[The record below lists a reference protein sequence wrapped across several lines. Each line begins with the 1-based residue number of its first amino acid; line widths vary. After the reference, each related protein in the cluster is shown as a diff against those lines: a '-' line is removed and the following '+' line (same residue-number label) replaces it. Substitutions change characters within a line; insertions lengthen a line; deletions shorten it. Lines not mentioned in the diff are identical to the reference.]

1 MTIAKTYLTGLRFYI
16 LGAVLV
22 YALLYS
28 FLLVIND
35 TYLTHTLVQLI
46 LPVR

>member
-1 MTIAKTYLTGLRFYI
+1 MAIAKTYLTGLRLYI
-16 LGAVLV
+16 EAVLV